1 MARKD
6 RNTDESYAEDVFDN
20 PPQGPVGVHR
30 GNRSVAARLV
40 PFLIVIVV
48 AAVAGL
54 TVWAVMS
61 GEGAKVMPWKS
72 AATSSQTAPAS
83 KSAKSAKSSKSSKS
97 SASESPSASASQS
110 ASASASESES
120 ASASPSDSQS
130 PSASPSQSQ
139 TPAAAA
145 NLTTQVRVVNG
156 TKKTGYAATQASVL
170 QKAGYTNV
178 VAANPS
184 GSLPAGSVVWYQ
196 NEADVATAQD
206 VAAKLGISNV
216 RQVSNLSAPVVVVLM
231 N

>member
-83 KSAKSAKSSKSSKS
+83 KSPKSSKS

-110 ASASASESES
+110 ASASASESE
-120 ASASPSDSQS
+120 SQS

>member
-83 KSAKSAKSSKSSKS
+83 KSAKSSKS

-110 ASASASESES
+110 ASASASKSES

-156 TKKTGYAATQASVL
+156 TKKTGYAATRASVL

>member
-83 KSAKSAKSSKSSKS
+83 KSSKSSKS

-145 NLTTQVRVVNG
+145 NLITQVRVVNG